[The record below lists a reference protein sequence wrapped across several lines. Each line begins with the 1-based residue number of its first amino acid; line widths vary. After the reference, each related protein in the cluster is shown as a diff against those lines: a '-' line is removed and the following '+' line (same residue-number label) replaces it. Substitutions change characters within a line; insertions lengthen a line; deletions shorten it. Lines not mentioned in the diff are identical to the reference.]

1 MKLTYCCLLVSHLFD
16 HDCLDLAVWRALL
29 TRLCGVQVESNI
41 LAQFP
46 HTSEY
51 MIARGF
57 VIVVLVFSFPLIF
70 FPLRVTLH
78 NLLTS
83 LFNLTPVDPRTVL
96 VTNPL
101 PHLHLFTLISLPHP
115 CTTSLSSHCLMHHLT
130 LISLPH
136 PCTTSRSSHLSH
148 WSELLNN
155 SKIRQRINSNFTSC
169 VMDPITYPHSLPFP
183 PLPVRVPE

>member
-1 MKLTYCCLLVSHLFD
+1 MLTLW
-16 HDCLDLAVWRALL
+16 LATQAK
-29 TRLCGVQVESNI
+29 SNI

-83 LFNLTPVDPRTVL
+83 LFNLTLVDPRTVL
-96 VTNPL
+96 VTNP
-101 PHLHLFTLISLPHP
+101 HR
-115 CTTSLSSHCLMHHLT
+115 LT
-130 LISLPH
+130 LISLTPVLFI
-136 PCTTSRSSHLSH
+136 PCTTSRLSH
-148 WSELLNN
+148 CLIWTSSLLPHCLTHAPPHCLTQGN
-155 SKIRQRINSNFTSC
+155 SQIRQQINSNF
-169 VMDPITYPHSLPFP
+169 SLAVHWI
-183 PLPVRVPE
+183 PLDIASNLHVLVHHIE